1 MNLQKVAKLDGSNI
15 ISLNHHCN
23 WIKNIIADT
32 IIPLDERKDIENMI
46 AKYGFKPNDSL
57 VVDFYRLN
65 QLTERKNTVKDVKE
79 RFFKEK
85 FFDISNDKINDIV
98 NQISNKFI
106 TQEKTKSKVTIQPED
121 SPDPE

>member
-1 MNLQKVAKLDGSNI
+1 
-15 ISLNHHCN
+15 
-23 WIKNIIADT
+23 
-32 IIPLDERKDIENMI
+32 MI
-46 AKYGFKPNDSL
+46 TKYGFKTNDSL

-65 QLTERKNTVKDVKE
+65 QLTGSKNTVKDVKE

-98 NQISNKFI
+98 KQISNNFI
-106 TQEKTKSKVTIQPED
+106 TQEKTKSKVAIQTED